1 MDNKSLK
8 VIGTVGIL
16 IGTAY
21 VIGKHIWEI
30 KNEPIAIF
38 KYTAGTGKMQRLK

>member
-16 IGTAY
+16 IGATY

-30 KNEPIAIF
+30 KNPPIAIF
-38 KYTAGTGKMQRLK
+38 KYTAVTGKMQRLK